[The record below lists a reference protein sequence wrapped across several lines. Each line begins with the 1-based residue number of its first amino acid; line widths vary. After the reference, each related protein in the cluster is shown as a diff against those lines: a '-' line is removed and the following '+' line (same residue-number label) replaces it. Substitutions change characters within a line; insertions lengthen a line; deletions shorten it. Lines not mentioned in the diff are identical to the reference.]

1 MELQLQRSAFTLL
14 FPPFSLHTSPVG
26 LPCSVFICFIQL
38 LGFCCCC
45 WCWGECAYS
54 AIGTLLCVCVCVP
67 VALWPLCFIFQ
78 SRHIALCNTTS
89 RTEHNTQRPKAFYL
103 IIFHENEMLLL
114 CIGFGMCGWRI
125 FLLCTRAREFMPLPV
140 SKIVMFILC
149 CRRNESTEWN
159 PIMGAMSR
167 GCTALHWDALRVYA
181 HCTHNRQTG
190 LWATPSAMH
199 LLLLLLCVCVL
210 YCQQHTTGCVCR
222 AAAAE
227 LVTAS

>member
-1 MELQLQRSAFTLL
+1 MNTNKYGWS
-14 FPPFSLHTSPVG
+14 
-26 LPCSVFICFIQL
+26 CSVRLPRSPFFFRHFLYIHLRLVFHVLCLFVL
-38 LGFCCCC
+38 FSCLVSVVVVDV
-45 WCWGECAYS
+45 EAS
-54 AIGTLLCVCVCVP
+54 ALTVPLALCCVCVCVC
-67 VALWPLCFIFQ
+67 LWPFGHCVLYFNHVISHC
-78 SRHIALCNTTS
+78 ATPS

-114 CIGFGMCGWRI
+114 CISFGMCGWRI

-190 LWATPSAMH
+190 L
-199 LLLLLLCVCVL
+199 
-210 YCQQHTTGCVCR
+210 
-222 AAAAE
+222 
-227 LVTAS
+227 

>member
-1 MELQLQRSAFTLL
+1 MNGAAAAAFGFPDHPSFSAISSTYISGWSSMFCVYL
-14 FPPFSLHTSPVG
+14 F
-26 LPCSVFICFIQL
+26 
-38 LGFCCCC
+38 
-45 WCWGECAYS
+45 YS
-54 AIGTLLCVCVCVP
+54 AAWLLLLLRRVRLQCHWHSAVCVCVC
-67 VALWPLCFIFQ
+67 LWPFGHCVLYFNHVISLC
-78 SRHIALCNTTS
+78 ATPS

-190 LWATPSAMH
+190 L
-199 LLLLLLCVCVL
+199 
-210 YCQQHTTGCVCR
+210 
-222 AAAAE
+222 
-227 LVTAS
+227 